1 MDRKTEERCVMAAEK
16 GLESFWK
23 VIASRFPEVKKG
35 GIVDPHVDTQ
45 EIMRDVVVE
54 WFLASTKKEGEQ
66 E

>member
-35 GIVDPHVDTQ
+35 DTVEDWSVDTQ
-45 EIMRDVVVE
+45 EIMREIVVE
-54 WFLASTKKEGEQ
+54 WFLASTKKEG
-66 E
+66 